1 MGWLMPIDLQ
11 AKKTEAEWIQFSDK
25 AIREGTRTWFEW
37 CEWVLITGA
46 LMYVAQKSKSWPV
59 AVAVGISL
67 IAIWMYCTAYISSR
81 LMFYNFPFIKSQ
93 KVTIFLSIVISLSIS
108 FSLYYLLRAVIF
120 EVAAH
125 KE

>member
-1 MGWLMPIDLQ
+1 MPIDLQ
-11 AKKTEAEWIQFSDK
+11 ARKTEAEWIQLADK
-25 AIREGTRTWFEW
+25 QVREGTRTWFEW

-46 LMYVAQKSKSWPV
+46 LMYVAKKSKGWAPE
-59 AVAVGISL
+59 VAVGISL
-67 IAIWMYCTAYISSR
+67 IVIWMYCTSYISGR
-81 LMFYNFPFIKSQ
+81 LLFYNFPFIKSQ
-93 KVTIFLSIVISLSIS
+93 KVTVVLSIIISLAIS